1 MSIYTNM
8 HIWIGSDKGSEY
20 DPNIEYDE
28 NNYDTLLYSDLYG
41 LTELT
46 PPTAA
51 LHTQHPLKVN
61 IHVRIYR
68 NIYTYIFIHAWIKI

>member
-1 MSIYTNM
+1 M

-20 DPNIEYDE
+20 DPNTEHDV
-28 NNYDTLLYSDLYG
+28 NNYDTSSYSDLYG

-51 LHTQHPLKVN
+51 LHTQHPLEVN
-61 IHVRIYR
+61 IHVQIHR
-68 NIYTYIFIHAWIKI
+68 NMYVYIFIYT